1 MWEDPTTYPYL
12 IPLIWQ
18 GDGPNPSPGY
28 SSRGSMYG
36 VSGIPHCQWG
46 GNLNY
51 VGGGTSTLPAYISRY
66 NTLSAE
72 NSPAEM
78 TLELNTNET
87 GQLAFLLDVTLTA
100 NITTTNNKIVYVL
113 THNWEPGQ
121 SSYFASVVSYE
132 QEVFNLTTAGETGSY
147 EHVITMASNWDLT
160 KLKAVAMIQTFDGT
174 HKIHQAA
181 TAGFSGLLPMF
192 TANITEGPAYLGV
205 QFTSNSFPQNGI
217 DSWEWDFDG
226 DGIFDSTEE
235 NPYHLYLT
243 PGDYDVTLRIT
254 VDGETAETTSA
265 DLIHVTDGS
274 NVSGALSGM
283 WVSDFNP
290 YTITDDANIPAGNEL
305 IIQPGVEMYFES
317 GVRLTVQGKL
327 VADASSSPEEPIIFS
342 SNSNWEGI
350 RFMNTTEAN
359 LIQNCELSNA
369 NLTAISIETG
379 SMVDVIGN
387 KLFNNSSTSAG
398 AAIDVSSCTDVL
410 ISRNIIS
417 NNTSSSSTPG
427 IKCTGSPITISNNI
441 IVNNT
446 GTFSGMLMTS
456 ASNALIENNTIAN
469 NLSTNGTPYLFYF
482 FNSFPTIINCV
493 IVDEGTVFFAPFGNP
508 SVTYSCITGGFSGE
522 GNIDADPLFANP
534 TTGNGAEY
542 NGLDAYWWLQSTSP
556 CIDAGNPDAA
566 YNDPDGTR
574 NDMGAFGG
582 PNALEVTVGND
593 GNPVAVVTN
602 SSIDIYP
609 NPFNPST
616 SIALNLTE
624 NDKHHPVS
632 VNIYNIKGQLVKTL
646 IDNEVVNA
654 NTLVWNGTDNYGNRI
669 SSGMYFAKVNTQSSN
684 LTRKMLLLK

>member
-1 MWEDPTTYPYL
+1 
-12 IPLIWQ
+12 
-18 GDGPNPSPGY
+18 
-28 SSRGSMYG
+28 
-36 VSGIPHCQWG
+36 
-46 GNLNY
+46 
-51 VGGGTSTLPAYISRY
+51 
-66 NTLSAE
+66 
-72 NSPAEM
+72 
-78 TLELNTNET
+78 
-87 GQLAFLLDVTLTA
+87 
-100 NITTTNNKIVYVL
+100 
-113 THNWEPGQ
+113 
-121 SSYFASVVSYE
+121 
-132 QEVFNLTTAGETGSY
+132 
-147 EHVITMASNWDLT
+147 
-160 KLKAVAMIQTFDGT
+160 
-174 HKIHQAA
+174 
-181 TAGFSGLLPMF
+181 
-192 TANITEGPAYLGV
+192 
-205 QFTSNSFPQNGI
+205 
-217 DSWEWDFDG
+217 
-226 DGIFDSTEE
+226 
-235 NPYHLYLT
+235 
-243 PGDYDVTLRIT
+243 
-254 VDGETAETTSA
+254 
-265 DLIHVTDGS
+265 
-274 NVSGALSGM
+274 
-283 WVSDFNP
+283 
-290 YTITDDANIPAGNEL
+290 
-305 IIQPGVEMYFES
+305 
-317 GVRLTVQGKL
+317 
-327 VADASSSPEEPIIFS
+327 
-342 SNSNWEGI
+342 
-350 RFMNTTEAN
+350 
-359 LIQNCELSNA
+359 
-369 NLTAISIETG
+369 
-379 SMVDVIGN
+379 
-387 KLFNNSSTSAG
+387 
-398 AAIDVSSCTDVL
+398 L